1 MLSFGSGFHPTALPQ
16 QFRPHVHATAFAFP
30 PSPCNVPRTVP
41 NLPISTAPAHVFVA
55 PQPWQFTPAHHA
67 NFASSLR
74 QEAASYSSLISRP
87 MSSGIPLVVD
97 GVVQLDHHRP
107 SPLSLKP
114 LVTANGKKGS
124 SERVYSEEEYRAMLD
139 KVVCRTSSARKAASD
154 AGFPSAARTLQ
165 RHAKK
170 IRAIPSLVCSTAAAT
185 LAAQR
190 AHVASLSLAA
200 KGNADLASRR
210 IFSIDDLDYFARSL
224 KVYADMG
231 WPMDL
236 QALRLMFSHA
246 AKDMNRVDWR
256 LGDKPVV
263 SRKYVSDFINKRP
276 ELRMYKASHI
286 DPIRSKKA
294 SPQVNEREHCC
305 DVVRVRDSSG
315 SALSLACV
323 TKNTFAQFSKL
334 CACAISCFSDT
345 IFSFSC

>member
-1 MLSFGSGFHPTALPQ
+1 MLSFGSGFYPTALPQ

-30 PSPCNVPRTVP
+30 PSPCDVPRTVP
-41 NLPISTAPAHVFVA
+41 NLPMSTAPAHVFVA

-67 NFASSLR
+67 NLASSLR
-74 QEAASYSSLISRP
+74 QEAASYSSLLSRP
-87 MSSGIPLVVD
+87 TSPGIPLVVG

-107 SPLSLKP
+107 SPLSLTKP
-114 LVTANGKKGS
+114 LVAANRKKGS

-139 KVVCRTSSARKAASD
+139 KVICRTSSARKAASD

-170 IRAIPSLVCSTAAAT
+170 IRAVVCSTAAAT

-190 AHVASLSLAA
+190 AHVASFSLAA

-246 AKDMNRVDWR
+246 AKDMKRVDWK
-256 LGDKPVV
+256 LGDEPAV
-263 SRKYVSDFINKRP
+263 SRPYVTDFIKKRP

-294 SPQVNEREHCC
+294 TPQVKREHCC
-305 DVVRVRDSSG
+305 ECDHAVKTG

-323 TKNTFAQFSKL
+323 TKNTFAPQNF
-334 CACAISCFSDT
+334 AHVETCFSR
-345 IFSFSC
+345 